1 VLKKFPLK
9 FLIFKNLLKVI

>member
-9 FLIFKNLLKVI
+9 FTVFKNLL